1 MRKVKEDLE
10 KLKYR
15 ARIEVEKAENKNP
28 MKEAKVWNYQPCADL
43 VVKPTKCF
51 EGRHREK
58 MKEPTMTGQVDYDKL
73 GQHQFLKDLKRR
85 VKMEY
90 RKASKC

>member
-28 MKEAKVWNYQPCADL
+28 IKEAKVWNYQPCADL

-51 EGRHREK
+51 
-58 MKEPTMTGQVDYDKL
+58 
-73 GQHQFLKDLKRR
+73 
-85 VKMEY
+85 
-90 RKASKC
+90 